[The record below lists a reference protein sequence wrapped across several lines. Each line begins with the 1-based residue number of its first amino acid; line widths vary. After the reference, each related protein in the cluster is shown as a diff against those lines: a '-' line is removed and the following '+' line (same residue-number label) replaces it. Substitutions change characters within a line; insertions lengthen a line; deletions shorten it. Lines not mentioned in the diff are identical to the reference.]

1 MCLATCFRT
10 PSKELGSDKGVDILS
25 VCLTEECIAA
35 GLMGMVFYAIFA
47 GAPIIIVGFLGV
59 EIQKRI
65 PRVYSFSDYVQRV
78 SYPFFVQ
85 QRHFTYSSVL
95 N

>member
-1 MCLATCFRT
+1 MFSTA
-10 PSKELGSDKGVDILS
+10 
-25 VCLTEECIAA
+25 LTTWGCQSWALLKLDGA
-35 GLMGMVFYAIFA
+35 GLLGMVFYAIFA

-78 SYPFFVQ
+78 IFF
-85 QRHFTYSSVL
+85 SNS
-95 N
+95 